1 MALTRRML
9 TAMGI
14 EAEKIDQIIEAHA
27 ETTEG
32 LKKQAEEL
40 REQASKVPALEKEI
54 EDIKAAQPTEDWKAK
69 YDELKAEYDG
79 YKDKVANEQAER
91 EKASLYRSMH
101 REAGVDEK
109 RLDSIMK
116 VTDLGSIAV
125 KDGAIEDPEA
135 VKQAIADADTVK
147 DSIAKEWGDFIA
159 HTNTQG
165 AHVDNPPSNSGAKM
179 TRDEIMAIKDTGARQ
194 KAIAENIEQFR

>member
-54 EDIKAAQPTEDWKAK
+54 EDMKAAQPTEDWEKK
-69 YDELKAEYDG
+69 YGELKDEFDNFKVKVENEHAE
-79 YKDKVANEQAER
+79 AEKSR
-91 EKASLYRSMH
+91 LYRSML

-109 RLDSIMK
+109 RIDAIMK
-116 VTDLGSIAV
+116 VTDLGGIAV
-125 KDGAIEDPEA
+125 KDGAIENPDT
-135 VKQAIADADTVK
+135 VRQAITD
-147 DSIAKEWGDFIA
+147 EWGGFIT

-165 AHVDNPPSNSGAKM
+165 ANVENPPSNSGAKM
-179 TRDEIMAIKDTGARQ
+179 SRDEIMAIKDTSARQ
-194 KAIAENIEQFR
+194 KAIAENIDQFR

>member
-1 MALTRRML
+1 MALTRKML

-14 EAEKIDQIIEAHA
+14 EPDKVDQIIESHT
-27 ETTEG
+27 ETVDG

-40 REQASKVPALEKEI
+40 REQAARVPALEKEI
-54 EDIKAAQPTEDWKAK
+54 EDIKAAQPKEDWQEKYNELSKEFDSFKASTEA
-69 YDELKAEYDG
+69 DKAEW
-79 YKDKVANEQAER
+79 
-91 EKASLYRSMH
+91 EKAQLYRSML

-109 RLDSIMK
+109 RIDSIMK
-116 VTDLGSIAV
+116 VTDLSGISV
-125 KDGAIEDPEA
+125 EDGAIT
-135 VKQAIADADTVK
+135 DADTVK
-147 DSIAKEWGDFIA
+147 EAIAKEWGDFIA

-165 AHVDNPPSNSGAKM
+165 ANVETPPSSTGAKM

>member
-27 ETTEG
+27 ETTEA

-40 REQASKVPALEKEI
+40 REQASKVPSLEKQI
-54 EDIKAAQPTEDWKAK
+54 EDMKAAQPTEDWQKK
-69 YDELKAEYDG
+69 YGELQAEFEA
-79 YKDKVANEQAER
+79 YKSQVANEHAEQ
-91 EKASLYRSMH
+91 EKARLYRSML

-109 RLDSIMK
+109 RIDSIMK
-116 VTDLGSIAV
+116 VTDLSGISV
-125 KDGAIEDPEA
+125 SEG
-135 VKQAIADADTVK
+135 AIADADTVK
-147 DSIAKEWGDFIA
+147 ETIAKEWGDFIA

-165 AHVDNPPSNSGAKM
+165 ASVENPPSNSGVKM
-179 TRDEIMAIKDTGARQ
+179 TRDEIMAIKDTSARQ
-194 KAIAENIEQFR
+194 QAIAENIDQFR